1 MKNVEVITPIL
12 NANDQVAQENQ
23 RLLKTHHIL
32 AINLMASPG
41 AGKTSLILQ
50 TAKALAGRCR
60 LGVIEGDVAS
70 RIDAD
75 KVASFDIPVIQINTG
90 GECHLDALT
99 VQKAV
104 KALPLS
110 EIDILFV
117 ENVGNLIC
125 PVNFQLGEEL
135 RVVVASVPEG
145 DDKPYKYPGIFTAVD
160 AVVLNKI
167 DLIPHVDFNIQA
179 LREGITR
186 LNRKAQRFELSCRTG
201 EGISAWAAWL
211 ESKRMRESG
220 PLSCP
225 ASKINSVSEIFRSER
240 SIPIALQ
247 RGLFIRLK
255 GSGHS
260 Y

>member
-23 RLLKTHHIL
+23 KLLRAHHIL

-135 RVVVASVPEG
+135 RVMVASVPEG
-145 DDKPYKYPGIFTAVD
+145 DDKPYKYPGIFTAVN

-167 DLIPHVDFNIQA
+167 DLAPYVDFNRDAMRQA
-179 LREGITR
+179 IGR
-186 LNRKAQRFELSCRTG
+186 LNPKAHIFELSCRTE
-201 EGISAWAAWL
+201 EGLTKWTDWL
-211 ESKRMRESG
+211 ESQRQDREG
-220 PLSCP
+220 
-225 ASKINSVSEIFRSER
+225 
-240 SIPIALQ
+240 
-247 RGLFIRLK
+247 
-255 GSGHS
+255 
-260 Y
+260 